1 MPDHTAI
8 QLATAVARRDEPQL
22 LLLLD
27 PGVAFRGMT
36 PDRFTEVRGPAAVVE
51 VLFTH
56 WLTPADQV
64 TDQERRHRHRGRP
77 APGGL
82 PALRRQPRRLVRRG
96 APGLLP
102 ARCRPR
108 RLAADD
114 ELGPAPPPDLT
125 GTSPGAATGR
135 PHPVARRDPVEAR
148 APVWLCDPVLTG
160 FSSEAPRIVVPIGA
174 P

>member
-36 PDRFTEVRGPAAVVE
+36 PDRFTEVQGPAAVVE

-64 TDQERRHRHRGRP
+64 TGIKSVDTDTVADLHRVGYRLYVVN
-77 APGGL
+77 PGGSFVVEHL
-82 PALRRQPRRLVRRG
+82 AYFRLGTDRV
-96 APGLLP
+96 AWLQMMSSGLLP
-102 ARCRPR
+102 RQ
-108 RLAADD
+108 
-114 ELGPAPPPDLT
+114 T
-125 GTSPGAATGR
+125 
-135 PHPVARRDPVEAR
+135 
-148 APVWLCDPVLTG
+148 
-160 FSSEAPRIVVPIGA
+160 
-174 P
+174 